1 VRRDWRILATVVRAA
16 GDVFAGRLRLITWNV
31 ARRRSGLV
39 EQATVLAMRQPD
51 IVALQEVTR
60 QTVAVWCR
68 AFALMGLEYV
78 RSSLDDAD
86 AAREPIA
93 RRRTGVMLAARMPL
107 LDVGHPLAL
116 PWPETAACASIETT
130 RGPVEVFCVHVPNAA
145 NGIVKVRTL
154 QAIRA
159 GIAAGKPGA
168 RVVCG
173 DLNTPR
179 RELPSGEV
187 ISFASDR
194 SGRLRPERGPEWDS
208 AELAVVPGLQELGYR
223 DTYRALRGYGQSE
236 PSWTWKRIAGHNG
249 GWRIDHILASLQL
262 RPIACCY
269 HHAWR
274 DDGIS
279 DHSGLEADFSYPPSH
294 LLLRTSTPNCVAA
307 NSDEIR

>member
-1 VRRDWRILATVVRAA
+1 MCAARLEDPGERVRAER
-16 GDVFAGRLRLITWNV
+16 DVSALHLRLITWNV

-39 EQATVLAMRQPD
+39 KQATALAMRQPD

-68 AFALMGLEYV
+68 AFSLMGLDHV
-78 RSSLDDAD
+78 RSSLDAVE
-86 AAREPIA
+86 AETESIG
-93 RRRTGVMLAARMPL
+93 RRRTGVMLASRTPL
-107 LDVGHPLAL
+107 LDVGHPLAP
-116 PWPETAACASIETT
+116 PWPETAACASIDTT

-145 NGIVKVRTL
+145 NGMVKVRTL

-159 GIAAGKPGA
+159 GIAASEPAA
-168 RVVCG
+168 RVLCG

-187 ISFASDR
+187 ISFARDR
-194 SGRLRPERGPEWDS
+194 NGRLRPERGLEWDS

-223 DTYRALRGYGQSE
+223 DAYRALHGYGRSE

-249 GWRIDHILASLQL
+249 GWRIDHIFASLQL

-274 DDGIS
+274 DDGLS
-279 DHSGLEADFSYPPSH
+279 DHSGLEADFS
-294 LLLRTSTPNCVAA
+294 
-307 NSDEIR
+307 